1 METATKWKKR
11 AKRDRKLRKLITLKQ
26 EIILL
31 LIKIKMIIKNNM
43 KQLIY
48 FAIMAI
54 AIAVLINFEV
64 VRKEHLVWSLT
75 VFVPAVIQLG
85 KSFFS
90 QKAQIKSYK
99 NKVIDLELKRANL
112 LLRND
117 ELFIENQELLSK
129 ATDKNDEEME

>member
-1 METATKWKKR
+1 
-11 AKRDRKLRKLITLKQ
+11 
-26 EIILL
+26 
-31 LIKIKMIIKNNM
+31 M

-48 FAIMAI
+48 FVILAI